1 MLTANR
7 AFNLNTFCMRLC
19 VRFNLISSARLIKAK
34 WLYKDDGI
42 ECTLSKL
49 QSLKYVYMLKLSS
62 QLFIEKKKNFSLPG

>member
-49 QSLKYVYMLKLSS
+49 QSLKYVYVVCLSANT
-62 QLFIEKKKNFSLPG
+62 F